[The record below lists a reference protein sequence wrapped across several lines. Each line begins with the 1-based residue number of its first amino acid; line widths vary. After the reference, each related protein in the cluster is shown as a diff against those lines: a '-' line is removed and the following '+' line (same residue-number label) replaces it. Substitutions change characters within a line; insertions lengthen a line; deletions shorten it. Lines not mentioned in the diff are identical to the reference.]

1 MRCLECLFPR
11 IAAPL
16 GEGCSPR
23 SPAQASLLRSG
34 AGALVFFL
42 KGHPARQRWHG
53 KALPSQ
59 TTKANSFPGK
69 LQMKWEHW
77 KHEGEKD
84 VSNQLMSLES
94 FCQFCWGAEWR
105 RKTKMKESLPRER
118 LHQLGWQ
125 EGTRRAMNSIHAEE
139 VRGMSLMPKE
149 KTSMTLIVTATHS
162 ALTGRYTTRLS
173 RHCKLVTLFLSI
185 GIAG

>member
-1 MRCLECLFPR
+1 MLMRCLECLFPR

-34 AGALVFFL
+34 AGTAVFFL
-42 KGHPARQRWHG
+42 KGHPARRRWHG
-53 KALPSQ
+53 KGLPSQ

-84 VSNQLMSLES
+84 VRSQLMSLENL
-94 FCQFCWGAEWR
+94 CQFCWGIEWR
-105 RKTKMKESLPRER
+105 RKTKMKESLPREM
-118 LHQLGWQ
+118 LCQLGWQ
-125 EGTRRAMNSIHAEE
+125 EGTTTAMNSIHAEE
-139 VRGMSLMPKE
+139 ARGMRLRPKE
-149 KTSMTLIVTATHS
+149 KISIISIVTATH
-162 ALTGRYTTRLS
+162 
-173 RHCKLVTLFLSI
+173 
-185 GIAG
+185 